1 MGVCRCHG
9 SWLWWVS
16 LALVLAIVPR
26 YTQLEAGSHISLEPA
41 SYPVPLSFDSD
52 LFEPGA
58 TLSTTLEG
66 YDVAADVSYQL
77 AQAIDPVFSLRSF
90 RPGREY
96 RLVREGTGELV
107 AFEYSIDDESM
118 LRVVSEES
126 GFSARID
133 LLPLTTQIETVAASV
148 DDSLWGALAD
158 APKGDALVMELA
170 DIFDAQVDFY
180 RDVRPADEIRFVIEK
195 KYYRDQF
202 VKYGIVHAA
211 EYVNQ
216 GESLQAY
223 LFQDDYYDEDGMS
236 TRRSFLPA
244 PLEFSR
250 ISSGF
255 SNARLHPILNTVR
268 AHRGVDFAAPTG
280 TTVRAAAD
288 GVVSFAG
295 TNGGYGRL
303 VTIRHPRDARGE
315 SVSTDYA
322 HLSAILVGSGERVK
336 QGDAIGRVGMTGTA
350 TGPHLH
356 YQMTV
361 NGQMIDPRSRRAD
374 PPKPIDP
381 ALKDEYLA
389 SIVEIRDVLQ
399 GLAIPY
405 AQSPLAE

>member
-1 MGVCRCHG
+1 LVC
-9 SWLWWVS
+9 

-26 YTQLEAGSHISLEPA
+26 YTQIEAGSLVVRE
-41 SYPVPLSFDSD
+41 PLSDPSPLNFVTD

-58 TLSTTLEG
+58 TLSTTLER
-66 YDVAADVSYQL
+66 YEVDPNVSYLL
-77 AQAIDPVFSLRSF
+77 AQAIEPVFSMRSF
-90 RPGREY
+90 RPGREFQ
-96 RLVREGTGELV
+96 LVREKSGTLF
-107 AFEYSIDDESM
+107 AFEYSIDDESV
-118 LRVVSEES
+118 LRVVSEED
-126 GFSARID
+126 GFRARVD
-133 LLPLTTQIETVAASV
+133 ELPLEMRIETVAVAV

-195 KYYRDQF
+195 KYYRDRF
-202 VKYGIVHAA
+202 VKYGTVHAA
-211 EYVNQ
+211 EYVNRGQ
-216 GESLQAY
+216 SLQAY
-223 LFQDDYYDEDGMS
+223 RFVDEYYDENGMS

-244 PLEFSR
+244 PLEFTR

-288 GVVSFAG
+288 GTVSFAG
-295 TNGGYGRL
+295 TNGGYGRM
-303 VTIRHPRDARGE
+303 VTVRHPRDARGDT
-315 SVSTDYA
+315 VSTDYA
-322 HLSAILVGSGERVK
+322 HLSSILVRSGARVR

-356 YQMTV
+356 YQMNV

-381 ALKDEYLA
+381 ALRGEYMA
-389 SIVEIRDVLQ
+389 SIMDVREVLH

-405 AQSPLAE
+405 RNAQLAE